1 MFIISPTKGGYRG
14 DVVNS
19 GFRQGRQDAYRDY
32 VDNFNFA
39 VKADAANN
47 AENQL
52 NVQRV
57 ANNYGLQ
64 NKMRQDARNEAINF
78 VTDASKLDNAV
89 VGNEIN
95 FAKNNALWPKAQAI
109 GESQAGEVIATQA
122 GNENKAINFNTE
134 QSYLTEN
141 PNLIKDNTQAKYQQ
155 QGLQN
160 QATQQNIANAKTNQQ
175 STQLN
180 NTALQFTV
188 DDMKKAREEGE
199 HWTNMSD
206 DDLGKAVLVD
216 YIAQQ
221 RANGDTRSDADIAT
235 ELKANPNYGT
245 ILNDYRQSKIDN
257 ANQRFNQSLEN
268 MPTKYGRRNSSSS
281 NKATEQSVTFKA
293 IKQGEDFDPIAY
305 LKSVDGTPILND
317 DGNPVAKIAGNIVH
331 TPSGSYS
338 FKHKPT
344 EEEVREVL
352 GLAPQNNGNNQ
363 QPSQSSNTNAN
374 ADI

>member
-78 VTDASKLDNAV
+78 VTDTSKLDNAV

-95 FAKNNALWPKAQAI
+95 FAKNNALWPKTQAI
-109 GESQAGEVIATQA
+109 GESQAGEAIASQA

-134 QSYLTEN
+134 QAYLTEN
-141 PNLIKDNTQAKYQQ
+141 PNLVTDHIQAQYQQ

-235 ELKANPNYGT
+235 ELKANHNYGT

-257 ANQRFNQSLEN
+257 ANQRFNQSLQS
-268 MPTKYGRRNSSSS
+268 MPTKYGLRNSSSS

-293 IKQGEDFDPIAY
+293 IKQGEDFDPIDY